1 MQFENV
7 IDGILQQRKLPCARN
22 LFSATSY
29 GNHST
34 NTNTNCDRFIPRRA
48 NNNWETNFAT
58 IPDAKS
64 TPTGKKARES
74 GEGTRDSSVY
84 SCLLRNELLVDNIE
98 DIKSQCDERQVLT
111 PIKNNNLFKYG
122 TPTKVIILQLINALF
137 LRECLWYCYLT
148 TV

>member
-1 MQFENV
+1 MQFEDV
-7 IDGILQQRKLPCARN
+7 IDGVLQQRKLPCARN

-29 GNHST
+29 GIHSA
-34 NTNTNCDRFIPRRA
+34 NTNCDRFIPRRA

-64 TPTGKKARES
+64 TPTGKKTRES

-84 SCLLRNELLVDNIE
+84 SCLLRNELLMDNIE

-111 PIKNNNLFKYG
+111 PIKNKNLFKYG
-122 TPTKVIILQLINALF
+122 TPIKVIKLIA
-137 LRECLWYCYLT
+137 C
-148 TV
+148 V